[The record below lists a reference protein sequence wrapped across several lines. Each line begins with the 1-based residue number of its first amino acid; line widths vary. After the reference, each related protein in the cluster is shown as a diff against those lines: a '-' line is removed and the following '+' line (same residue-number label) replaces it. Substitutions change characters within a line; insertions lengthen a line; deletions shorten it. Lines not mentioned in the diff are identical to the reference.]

1 MRRHRPG
8 AATDRPETRSRA
20 KKDNMLKFTE
30 CVEVMDNVDED
41 KWRKRSVGAEKID
54 GGRTTGGVSR
64 AGIGSLTKQNW
75 GGHVTCC
82 NLLGFVT

>member
-1 MRRHRPG
+1 MRRHRLG

-41 KWRKRSVGAEKID
+41 KWRERSVGAE
-54 GGRTTGGVSR
+54 
-64 AGIGSLTKQNW
+64 
-75 GGHVTCC
+75 
-82 NLLGFVT
+82 